1 LDQRDVIHEF
11 LLRRFQSAI
20 PQVELLQQELDLQLA
35 AVLARKLAQ
44 QLVVILARKLARQ
57 LVVKLAQQLVVILA
71 RKLARAYARCLVAES
86 PRSDMK
92 LVYPKQSPLVARQVV
107 VVWVDP
113 LDRMTSRPK
122 LEPPN
127 LLQ

>member
-1 LDQRDVIHEF
+1 M
-11 LLRRFQSAI
+11 
-20 PQVELLQQELDLQLA
+20 
-35 AVLARKLAQ
+35 
-44 QLVVILARKLARQ
+44 ILAG
-57 LVVKLAQQLVVILA
+57 QLVVILA

-113 LDRMTSRPK
+113 LDRMKSPPK